1 MMDNRTEKENSQ
13 LEDEVL
19 ADASPEGSQEK
30 RLARYA
36 AAKTRQGQVSDYIL
50 KQTQQKANPHLEKV
64 NESLKECGSFLV
76 FRHYFTL
83 DVFKLVSGVT
93 CKKHLLCAL
102 CAIRRAAKC
111 IAVYSEK
118 ISQVRAEQITEL
130 DELMITFTVKNG
142 EDLQE
147 RFDHLLS
154 AMGKILHKRRSSL
167 LKNPRTTTEM
177 KHISGAVYSYE
188 VTYSEDDGF
197 HPHCHMIAL
206 VPQGAFEY
214 TRKRIKKKDVLVPLK
229 LWKGIVEDWKAITG
243 DSYIIDVR
251 KIENVEMPL
260 PGEEIKGTRLAALIE
275 VFKYALKMNRISKDH
290 ETDSQEN
297 VRIQVEAYQILRGR
311 RMIGS
316 FGSLFGVKVPEN
328 LNDQPL
334 TDAELP
340 YVDLVYQYS
349 GVNFGYQLTTH
360 SEARTGTEFPSKHH
374 AKDMLKK
381 LTHNYSGEK
390 KWKEKVK
397 EYVDLQT
404 I

>member
-1 MMDNRTEKENSQ
+1 MKENWTQTENSQ

-19 ADASPEGSQEK
+19 ADNIPEGSQDK
-30 RLARYA
+30 KLARYA
-36 AAKTRQGQVSDYIL
+36 AAKSRQGQVSDFIL
-50 KQTQQKANPHLEKV
+50 RQNEEKSNPHLMKV
-64 NESLKECGSFLV
+64 NESLQECGSFLV

-83 DVFKLVSGVT
+83 DVYKLVSGVT

-118 ISQVRAEQITEL
+118 ISQVRTEQKTEL
-130 DELMITFTVKNG
+130 EELMITFTIKNG
-142 EDLQE
+142 DDLRE

-154 AMGKILHKRRSSL
+154 SMGKIVEKRRNSL
-167 LKNPRTTTEM
+167 KKKPLTTTEM
-177 KHISGAVYSYE
+177 KHITGAVYSYE
-188 VTYSEDDGF
+188 VTYSEDKGF

-206 VPQGAFEY
+206 VPLGAFEF
-214 TRKRIKKKDVLVPLK
+214 TRVEVKGKSVLVPLQ

-243 DSYIIDVR
+243 DSFIIDVR
-251 KIENVEMPL
+251 KIESVEMPL
-260 PGEEIKGTRLAALIE
+260 PGEGIQGTRLQALIE

-316 FGSLFGVKVPEN
+316 FGSLWGVKVPEN

-334 TDAELP
+334 SDSELP

-360 SEARTGTEFPSKHH
+360 SETKTGSEYPSPHH
-374 AKDMLKK
+374 EKDLLKK
-381 LTHNYSGEK
+381 LSHNYTGDK
-390 KWKEKVK
+390 KWKDKVK
-397 EYVDLQT
+397 DYVNLQM

>member
-1 MMDNRTEKENSQ
+1 MTDNRKEVENSQ

-19 ADASPEGSQEK
+19 ADASPEGSHDK
-30 RLARYA
+30 KLARYA
-36 AAKTRQGQVSDYIL
+36 AAKSRQGQVSDFIL
-50 KQTQQKANPHLEKV
+50 KQTEKKSNPHLEKV

-83 DVFKLVSGVT
+83 DVYKLVSGVT

-118 ISQVRAEQITEL
+118 ISQVRTEQETEL
-130 DELMITFTVKNG
+130 EELMITFTVKNG
-142 EDLQE
+142 EDLRE
-147 RFDHLLS
+147 RFDHLLDS
-154 AMGKILHKRRSSL
+154 MGKILQKRRASL
-167 LKNPRTTTEM
+167 VKKPLTFTEM

-188 VTYSEDDGF
+188 VTYSEDKGF

-206 VPQGAFEY
+206 VPKGAFEY
-214 TRKRIKKKDVLVPLK
+214 TRVSVKGDSVLVPLK
-229 LWKGIVEDWKAITG
+229 LWQGIVEDWKAITG
-243 DSYIIDVR
+243 DSFIIDVR
-251 KIENVEMPL
+251 KIESVEMPL
-260 PGEEIKGTRLAALIE
+260 PGEGIKGTRLQALIE

-290 ETDSQEN
+290 ETDSEEN

-316 FGSLFGVKVPEN
+316 FGSLWGVKVPEN

-360 SEARTGTEFPSKHH
+360 SETRTGAVYPSHH
-374 AKDMLKK
+374 HEKDLLKK
-381 LTHNYSGEK
+381 LSHNYSGET
-390 KWKEKVK
+390 KWKDKVK
-397 EYVDLQT
+397 DYVNLQN

>member
-1 MMDNRTEKENSQ
+1 MKENWTEIENSQ

-30 RLARYA
+30 KLARYA
-36 AAKTRQGQVSDYIL
+36 AAKSRQGQVSDYIL
-50 KQTQQKANPHLEKV
+50 KQTEKKSNPHLEKV

-83 DVFKLVSGVT
+83 DVYKLVSGVT

-118 ISQVRAEQITEL
+118 ISQVRTEQKTEL
-130 DELMITFTVKNG
+130 EELMITFTIKNG
-142 EDLQE
+142 DDLRE

-154 AMGKILHKRRSSL
+154 SMGKIVEKRRNSL
-167 LKNPRTTTEM
+167 KKKPLTTTEM
-177 KHISGAVYSYE
+177 KHITGAVYSYE
-188 VTYSEDDGF
+188 VTYSDDKGF

-206 VPQGAFEY
+206 VPQGAFEF
-214 TRKRIKKKDVLVPLK
+214 TRVEVKGKSVLVPLQ

-243 DSYIIDVR
+243 DSFIIDVR
-251 KIENVEMPL
+251 KIESVEMPL
-260 PGEEIKGTRLAALIE
+260 PGEGIQGTRLQALIE

-316 FGSLFGVKVPEN
+316 FGSLWGVKVPEN

-334 TDAELP
+334 SDSELP

-360 SEARTGTEFPSKHH
+360 SETKTGSEYPSPHH
-374 AKDMLKK
+374 EKDLLKK
-381 LTHNYSGEK
+381 LSHNYSGDK
-390 KWKEKVK
+390 KWKDKVK
-397 EYVDLQT
+397 DYVNLQM

>member
-1 MMDNRTEKENSQ
+1 MKEILQEKENSQ

-30 RLARYA
+30 KLARYA
-36 AAKTRQGQVSDYIL
+36 AAKSRQGQVSDFIL
-50 KQTQQKANPHLEKV
+50 KQNEEKSNPHLMKV
-64 NESLKECGSFLV
+64 NESLQECGSFLV
-76 FRHYFTL
+76 FRHYFT
-83 DVFKLVSGVT
+83 VGVYKLVSGST

-118 ISQVRAEQITEL
+118 ISQVRAEQSIEL
-130 DELMITFTVKNG
+130 EELMITFTVKNG
-142 EDLQE
+142 EDLKE

-154 AMGKILHKRRSSL
+154 SMGKILEKRRNSL
-167 LKNPRTTTEM
+167 KKKPLTSTEM

-188 VTYSEDDGF
+188 VTYSQEKGF

-206 VPQGAFEY
+206 VPQGAFQY
-214 TRKRIKKKDVLVPLK
+214 TRKKIKGKSILVPDLLK
-229 LWKGIVEDWKAITG
+229 TGIISDWKAITG
-243 DSYIIDVR
+243 DSWIIDVR
-251 KIENVEMPL
+251 KIENTEMPL
-260 PGEEIKGTRLAALIE
+260 PGQDIKGTRLQALIE
-275 VFKYALKMNRISKDH
+275 VFKYALKMNRMDKDH

-297 VRIQVEAYQILRGR
+297 VRIQVESYQILRGR

-316 FGSLFGVKVPEN
+316 FGSLWGVKIPEN
-328 LNDQPL
+328 LNDLPL

-360 SEARTGTEFPSKHH
+360 TETRTGGEFPSKHH
-374 AKDMLKK
+374 KDDLLKK
-381 LTHNYSGEK
+381 YSERIGDT
-390 KWKEKVK
+390 KWNDKVK
-397 EYVDLQT
+397 EYVNLQM

>member
-1 MMDNRTEKENSQ
+1 MENSQ

-19 ADASPEGSQEK
+19 ADASPEGSHDK
-30 RLARYA
+30 KLARYA
-36 AAKTRQGQVSDYIL
+36 AAKSRQGQVSDFIL
-50 KQTQQKANPHLEKV
+50 KQNEKKSNPHLMKV
-64 NESLKECGSFLV
+64 NESLQECGSFLV

-83 DVFKLVSGVT
+83 DVYKLVSGVT

-118 ISQVRAEQITEL
+118 ISHVRTEQKTEL
-130 DELMITFTVKNG
+130 EELMITFTVKNG
-142 EDLQE
+142 DDLQE
-147 RFDHLLS
+147 RFDHLLLS
-154 AMGKILHKRRSSL
+154 MGKILEKRRNSL
-167 LKNPRTTTEM
+167 KKKPLTDTEM

-188 VTYSEDDGF
+188 VTYTEEKGF

-206 VPQGAFEY
+206 VPQGAFEF
-214 TRKRIKKKDVLVPLK
+214 TRVSVKGDSVLVPLK
-229 LWKGIVEDWKAITG
+229 LWQGIVEDWKSITG
-243 DSYIIDVR
+243 DSFIIDVR
-251 KIENVEMPL
+251 KIESVEMPL
-260 PGEEIKGTRLAALIE
+260 PGEGIKGTRLAALIE

-316 FGSLFGVKVPEN
+316 FGSLWGVKVPEN

-334 TDAELP
+334 TDSELP

-360 SEARTGTEFPSKHH
+360 SETRTGSEFPSKHH
-374 AKDMLKK
+374 GKDLLKK
-381 LTHNYSGEK
+381 LSHNYGEK
-390 KWKEKVK
+390 KWENQVK
-397 EYVDLQT
+397 DYVNLQM